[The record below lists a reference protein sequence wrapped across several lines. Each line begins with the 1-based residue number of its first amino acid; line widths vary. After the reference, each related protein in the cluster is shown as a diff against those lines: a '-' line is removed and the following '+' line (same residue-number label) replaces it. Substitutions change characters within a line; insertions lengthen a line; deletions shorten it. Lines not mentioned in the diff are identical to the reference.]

1 MSTLG
6 IGATSLAATGSLAGD
21 EDAGRSTV
29 LDLVRDFGATC
40 DPEISDSPALDRA
53 IAEAEASGGP
63 SAAIRLGRYHRLDR
77 EHVVR
82 RGLTIEGGGQRATL
96 LAPAPTFSGWMLTID
111 GADRDGEWQ
120 AEDTTYDPAADR
132 SGVELRHFMVNGLDR
147 SRTHQGLRVL
157 RGDDVLLDN
166 VGFGFLRGTALQ
178 LGSGSGRSTV
188 GAVRESDLRRVRVY
202 KSGDGPEVP
211 AVLVQNSPVGSG
223 DGTNQVYAHQC
234 RFVYNHGGI
243 VIRNDSPRE
252 TLRRVVLSDTQLHG
266 LSHGGSVGNAVDH
279 DLLTIE
285 GGVIS
290 VVIQN
295 LVTNGSAA
303 GKSVIRCRASRSSGR
318 NPSGLVIQGLIAGE
332 CDGDIVK
339 VDALAD
345 LSLEGRFSL
354 GSIKGKI
361 LRVRKGS
368 QMAGYRVEA
377 VGTGDPDGRFA
388 IARDVAPRGTVSW
401 FGKRVR

>member
-6 IGATSLAATGSLAGD
+6 VGATSLAVATGSLAGD

-40 DPEISDSPALDRA
+40 DPDISDSPALDRA

-63 SAAIRLGRYHRLDR
+63 AAAIRLGRYHRLDR

-147 SRTHQGLRVL
+147 SRTHQGLRHRGLRVL

-178 LGSGSGRSTV
+178 LGSGSGRDTV

-243 VIRNDSPRE
+243 VIRNDSP
-252 TLRRVVLSDTQLHG
+252 TPSCT
-266 LSHGGSVGNAVDH
+266 GSR
-279 DLLTIE
+279 T
-285 GGVIS
+285 
-290 VVIQN
+290 
-295 LVTNGSAA
+295 
-303 GKSVIRCRASRSSGR
+303 
-318 NPSGLVIQGLIAGE
+318 
-332 CDGDIVK
+332 
-339 VDALAD
+339 
-345 LSLEGRFSL
+345 
-354 GSIKGKI
+354 
-361 LRVRKGS
+361 
-368 QMAGYRVEA
+368 
-377 VGTGDPDGRFA
+377 
-388 IARDVAPRGTVSW
+388 VAPSATPSTTTCSPS
-401 FGKRVR
+401 RVA